1 MQLRRVVLIAVVAA
15 GILAGCAKPDTQ
27 TPPTPQEAVAAA
39 SARTTAVGSARISRS
54 IAWFDAAGNQVGPPM
69 RIEGVI
75 DFTHHLARLDTTT
88 AKPPAGTS
96 STPVLTQVYT
106 KNAIYWRSL
115 GLEKVAKKHWLKLDL
130 TTLPEDRRPSVEAM
144 VGLGQAGVNPAR
156 SLQQLRTV
164 VNVAEV
170 GREQLRGVDTR
181 HLKGSVKGP
190 FGIQVVEVWLDS
202 EDRTRR
208 IRTTTPAPVPAV
220 PGPTQAGLPPP
231 PASFVTTTDY
241 YDFGTKVDVQVP
253 PDSDATDFEDFGSK
267 SP

>member
-106 KNAIYWRSL
+106 NNAIYWRL
-115 GLEKVAKKHWLKLDL
+115 PPDLEKLANKHWVKLDL
-130 TTLPEDRRPSVEAM
+130 TTLPENKRPSVEAM
-144 VGLGQAGVNPAR
+144 VGLGQAGVNPER
-156 SLQQLRTV
+156 SLHQLDTL
-164 VNVAEV
+164 VNVTEV

-181 HLKGSVKGP
+181 HLKGSVKDG
-190 FGIQVVEVWLDS
+190 FGIQVEVWLDDQ
-202 EDRTRR
+202 DRTRR
-208 IRTTTPAPVPAV
+208 TRDTTPVPVPAS
-220 PGPTQAGLPPP
+220 TQAGLPPAP
-231 PASFVTTTDY
+231 VSFVTTTDY

-253 PDSDATDFEDFGSK
+253 PDSDTTDFEDFGSK